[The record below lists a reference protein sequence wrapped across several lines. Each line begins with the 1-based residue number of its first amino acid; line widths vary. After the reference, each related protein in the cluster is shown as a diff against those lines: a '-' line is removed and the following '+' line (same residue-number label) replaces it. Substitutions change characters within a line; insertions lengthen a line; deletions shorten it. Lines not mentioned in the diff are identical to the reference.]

1 MQSESDETQVRPS
14 NGNPDASEQ
23 PASPP
28 PIAPFDD
35 GPSERWWNRTAW
47 LAAIVDSSDDAIVGK
62 TLDGT
67 IRSWNDGARRIFGYT
82 AEEIVGRSIRLL
94 IPANLQRE
102 EDEIVARLSR
112 GERIDHFET
121 VRVRRDGSQV
131 EVSLSVSPIRDA
143 SGRIVGAAKIARDVT
158 EANRLR
164 QVERDLTARAQAQ
177 AEELQVQAVEL
188 ENQVEEAQSLQEDLE
203 LANEQLARAIDEADE
218 ARRRA
223 ESANR
228 AKSQFLTTMSHELR
242 TPLNA
247 IAGYVELMELGLRGP
262 VTSEQLGDL
271 ARIKRSQQVLLRL
284 IDDILDHAKL
294 ESGQT
299 TFKIADFPI
308 APVLQ
313 NVEAFAQPLLSRKP
327 VEYRLVGC
335 PDHLVHAD
343 PAKVEQIL
351 LNLLSNAAKFTTK
364 GSIEVHCERH
374 GATTAIKVVD
384 TGCGIPANM
393 LESIFDPFIQV
404 NSDLTRTAEGTGLG
418 LAISRQL
425 ARAMGGDVTVKSTV
439 SVGSEFSLTL
449 PAVEAHG

>member
-1 MQSESDETQVRPS
+1 MHSESDETQVRRS
-14 NGNPDASEQ
+14 NGEPDVSEQ
-23 PASPP
+23 TALHPSVER
-28 PIAPFDD
+28 FDD
-35 GPSERWWNRTAW
+35 AASQRWWNRTAW

-67 IRSWNDGARRIFGYT
+67 IRSWNDGATRMFGY
-82 AEEIVGRSIRLL
+82 AADEIIGRSIRTL
-94 IPANLQRE
+94 IPAEMQSE

-112 GERIDHFET
+112 GERLEHFET
-121 VRVRRDGSQV
+121 VRVRKDGRRI

-143 SGRIVGAAKIARDVT
+143 AGRIVGAAKIARDIG

-164 QVERDLTARAQAQ
+164 RAERELTAQAQ
-177 AEELQVQAVEL
+177 AQAIEL

-203 LANEQLARAIDEADE
+203 LANEQLARAIDEAEE

-247 IAGYVELMELGLRGP
+247 IAGYVELIELGLRGP
-262 VTSEQLGDL
+262 VTPEQVADLG
-271 ARIKRSQQVLLRL
+271 RIKRSQQVLLRL

-294 ESGQT
+294 ESGQLSL
-299 TFKIADFPI
+299 KIRDFPI
-308 APVLQ
+308 GPILQ
-313 NVEAFAQPLLSRKP
+313 NVEAFALPLLSKKP
-327 VEYRLVGC
+327 VTYRLVGC
-335 PDHLVHAD
+335 PDHLVRAD

-351 LNLLSNAAKFTTK
+351 LNLLSNAAKFTRE
-364 GSIEVHCERH
+364 GIIEVRCEQQ
-374 GATTAIKVVD
+374 GSMTAIKVSD

-425 ARAMGGDVTVKSTV
+425 ARAMGGDVTVKSSV

-449 PAVEAHG
+449 PAVEASPSL

>member
-1 MQSESDETQVRPS
+1 MRPESDETQVRRS
-14 NGNPDASEQ
+14 NGESDVSEQ
-23 PASPP
+23 NALHPGVAR
-28 PIAPFDD
+28 FDD
-35 GPSERWWNRTAW
+35 AASERWWNRTAW

-67 IRSWNDGARRIFGYT
+67 IRSWNDGATRVFGY
-82 AEEIVGRSIRLL
+82 AANEIIGRSIRTL
-94 IPANLQRE
+94 IPPELQSE
-102 EDEIVARLSR
+102 EDDIVARLSR
-112 GERIDHFET
+112 GDRLEHFET
-121 VRVRRDGSQV
+121 VRVRKDGRRI
-131 EVSLSVSPIRDA
+131 EVSLSVSPIRDG

-164 QVERDLTARAQAQ
+164 RAERELTAQAQ
-177 AEELQVQAVEL
+177 AQAIEL

-218 ARRRA
+218 ARKRA

-247 IAGYVELMELGLRGP
+247 IAGYVDLMELGLRGP
-262 VTSEQLGDL
+262 VTPEQLADL
-271 ARIKRSQQVLLRL
+271 SRIKRSQQVLLRL

-294 ESGQT
+294 ESGQLSL
-299 TFKIADFPI
+299 KIADFPI

-313 NVEAFAQPLLSRKP
+313 NVEAFALPLLSKKP
-327 VEYRLVGC
+327 VKYQLAGC
-335 PDHLVHAD
+335 PDHLVRAD

-351 LNLLSNAAKFTTK
+351 LNLLSNATKFTNE
-364 GSIEVHCERH
+364 GIIEVRCERQ
-374 GATTAIKVVD
+374 GPMTAIRVSD
-384 TGCGIPANM
+384 TGCGIPPHM

-425 ARAMGGDVTVKSTV
+425 ARAMGGDVTVKSAV
-439 SVGSEFSLTL
+439 AVGSEFSLTL
-449 PAVEAHG
+449 PAVEASAST